1 MVRKM
6 TIEDIDE
13 LIPLHKEAFGNSIN
27 ILAGR
32 IYLYHMFKWFIN
44 SERIAIVGLDEE
56 MKITGYV
63 FGAKIGYDKGFNR
76 YIWIYALIGLLRNP
90 FSFFNF
96 NLLLNIKKRIFS
108 MLNLSKASSNKKNE
122 LYESIGISLVGIAVH
137 PKSQG
142 SEFSSELIN
151 AFEDYAKNEGANYL
165 RLSVHK
171 ENKRAQNFY
180 LKHSWVEDA
189 DNSSG
194 YFYKKIDC
202 P

>member
-1 MVRKM
+1 
-6 TIEDIDE
+6 
-13 LIPLHKEAFGNSIN
+13 
-27 ILAGR
+27 
-32 IYLYHMFKWFIN
+32 
-44 SERIAIVGLDEE
+44 
-56 MKITGYV
+56 
-63 FGAKIGYDKGFNR
+63 
-76 YIWIYALIGLLRNP
+76 
-90 FSFFNF
+90 
-96 NLLLNIKKRIFS
+96 